1 MASFDRS
8 HTRSYSSS
16 IVIMTIPCIVSEI
29 KRVDNRDFFIPPS
42 TYQSLGKRVA
52 NILALFFFKTDPDP
66 RPLSSKFTHTSSASQ
81 TDRRTDGQTEGQM
94 EKPSQ

>member
-66 RPLSSKFTHTSSASQ
+66 RPLSLLKVYSHLKCVTDRQ
-81 TDRRTDGQTEGQM
+81 TDGRTEGQM